1 MIRLIG
7 LAFALL
13 VLLTPTFASAA
24 GNSKRSLES
33 GESITFVY
41 GK

>member
-1 MIRLIG
+1 MIRIISVV
-7 LAFALL
+7 F
-13 VLLTPTFASAA
+13 VLLALAPAAVLAA
-24 GNSKRSLES
+24 GSSKRSLES